1 MSAFE
6 VFASSKDSKD
16 FLENLRMIKN
26 QAAPLT
32 NNESVMCEKYCK
44 KPHV

>member
-26 QAAPLT
+26 QVTPLL
-32 NNESVMCEKYCK
+32 NDPDNICQRYCITL
-44 KPHV
+44 